1 MNLFHPR
8 FAPRQ
13 NSSNSR
19 QRSTWL
25 ALAIA
30 TSCQLYASSVVR
42 SGDPTFTLTD
52 RPTVDG
58 NRSGAGIRER
68 KMSTLVRPVGWEI
81 TECE

>member
-42 SGDPTFTLTD
+42 SGDPTFHSHRSANRRREPIWCRDTRTEDVNPGETSWL
-52 RPTVDG
+52 G
-58 NRSGAGIRER
+58 NY
-68 KMSTLVRPVGWEI
+68 
-81 TECE
+81 